1 MSTLAT
7 TDKIFFESAGLD
19 RDRVTR
25 LVGEALSG
33 VDDGELF
40 LEYCQSESIS
50 FDDGRIRSASF
61 DTAHGFGLRA
71 ISGDATGY
79 AHASDLSEDAIRR
92 AASVVQAVRG
102 GP

>member
-1 MSTLAT
+1 MTTLST
-7 TDKIFFESAGLD
+7 TDKIFFERAGLD

-25 LVGEALSG
+25 IVGEALGG

-40 LEYCQSESIS
+40 LEYCQSEGIS

-71 ISGDATGY
+71 VSGDATGY
-79 AHASDLSEDAIRR
+79 A
-92 AASVVQAVRG
+92 
-102 GP
+102 